1 MCELNNPNFLQFTN
15 LVPSLEQDTDVT
27 ERFTNKLRD
36 YNDLTFTELV
46 HRLKLPSL
54 ELHRQVNDLTWC
66 YKIVF
71 GNVDTQSDG
80 LFELSTVAQSSGHQ
94 YKLCQNA
101 SRGLSAI
108 AEFLVITFYRSI
120 SIAVSSWHCFC

>member
-1 MCELNNPNFLQFTN
+1 MRELNNTNFLQFTN
-15 LVPSLEQDTDVT
+15 LVHSLEQGTYVT
-27 ERFTNKLRD
+27 ERFTNKFRD

-54 ELHRQVNDLTWC
+54 ELCHQVNDLTWC

-71 GNVDTQSDG
+71 GNVDIQSDG
-80 LFELSTVAQSSGHQ
+80 LFEHSTVAQSTGHQ

-108 AEFLVITFYRSI
+108 ADFFVITF
-120 SIAVSSWHCFC
+120 